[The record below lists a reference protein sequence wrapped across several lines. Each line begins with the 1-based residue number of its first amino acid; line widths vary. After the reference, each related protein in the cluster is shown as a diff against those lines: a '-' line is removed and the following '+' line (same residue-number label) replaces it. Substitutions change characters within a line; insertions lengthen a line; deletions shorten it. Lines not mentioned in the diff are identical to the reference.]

1 MKPQIKVNGK
11 TIQNLDQVPE
21 LLKGVLEDK
30 NKDGLPDIAEA
41 ALKMAGTG
49 GIFNKVLIN
58 MAGKAYGSIADMSP
72 DVQKQIQEKLAQ
84 LGKSTGGNMQLQSL
98 LSSLMGGENG
108 PMKISTDHPTVSVT
122 SSAPSSNPSI
132 PMNHMQSN
140 KTPSITSRMVNDAPE
155 NFGMSTK
162 KTSSPLSRAQQK
174 QNDKYFQNAPLN
186 PLGGVGSLVT
196 QAKGKGGG
204 AIFLV
209 AFALVIGWAIYE
221 LNKNGV
227 LEKIIQALDTL

>member
-1 MKPQIKVNGK
+1 MKPQIKINGK
-11 TIQNLDQVPE
+11 TIQNLDQMPE
-21 LLKGVLEDK
+21 LLQGVLEDK
-30 NKDGLPDIAEA
+30 DKNGLPDIADA

-84 LGKSTGGNMQLQSL
+84 LGKSTGGNVQLQSL
-98 LSSLMGGENG
+98 LASLMGGENSS
-108 PMKISTDHPTVSVT
+108 MKISTDHPTVSVS
-122 SSAPSSNPSI
+122 SSAPSI
-132 PMNHMQSN
+132 PINHMQSN

-162 KTSSPLSRAQQK
+162 KTSPSMSGAQQK
-174 QNDKYFQNAPLN
+174 QNNKYFQNTPIN

-204 AIFLV
+204 AIFLA
-209 AFALVIGWAIYE
+209 AFVLVIGWAIYE
-221 LNKNGV
+221 LNKNGT
-227 LEKIIQALDTL
+227 LEKIIDALDKL